1 MTAPGP
7 RDADSLRATFALAL
21 EARQAGHRPFGALV
35 AEANGE
41 IARAHSTQGAGGDA
55 TQHAE
60 MNALRAAMAG
70 APRARLAE
78 ATLYA
83 SNEPCAMCASAAFYA
98 GVRRIVFGFPESR
111 LRPLRNRTTRG
122 AGLAWSCRE
131 ILARAAEPVE
141 ILGPCLE
148 DEAARP
154 HEGYWDAEPA

>member
-1 MTAPGP
+1 MEP
-7 RDADSLRATFALAL
+7 RDASHLRAAFALAF
-21 EARQAGHRPFGALV
+21 EARRAGHRPFGAIL
-35 AEANGE
+35 ADAAGE
-41 IARAHSTQGAGGDA
+41 IARAGSTQGAGGDA

-70 APRARLAE
+70 AAHARLAG

-83 SNEPCAMCASAAFYA
+83 SNEPCAMCAAAAFYA
-98 GVRRIVFGFPESR
+98 GVRRIAFGFPESR
-111 LRPLRNRTTRG
+111 LRPLRNRTARG

-148 DEAARP
+148 DEAAQP
-154 HEGYWDAEPA
+154 HEAYWDSEPA